1 MKREI
6 IIYISLSKK
15 LLSTPHVARN
25 YYLHI
30 NISNSQPHTE
40 ITLNKNYIQPSNINS
55 FLYTYLISPRAKST
69 YTHRYKDVFHTSNI
83 LYSVC
88 FMVTME
94 L

>member
-6 IIYISLSKK
+6 IIYISSSKK
-15 LLSTPHVARN
+15 LSTPHRARN

-40 ITLNKNYIQPSNINS
+40 IILNKNYMQPSNIDS
-55 FLYTYLISPRAKST
+55 IIYTYLISPRAKST
-69 YTHRYKDVFHTSNI
+69 YSHRYKDVFRTSNI
-83 LYSVC
+83 LYTVY